1 MGSVTWSVQVI
12 ACLVAT
18 ETTSAS
24 YLFPTAVSLHQS
36 TVNMLFSDI
45 AAVSVEQCQSRYDDM
60 RRRSHGNERIFSAQF
75 ITADCTKVDP
85 QLLEQS
91 VTKVEVEHIE
101 LCVSQCCDWMARGV
115 AN

>member
-1 MGSVTWSVQVI
+1 
-12 ACLVAT
+12 
-18 ETTSAS
+18 
-24 YLFPTAVSLHQS
+24 
-36 TVNMLFSDI
+36 MLFSDI

-75 ITADCTKVDP
+75 IIADCTKVDP

-91 VTKVEVEHIE
+91 VTKVEVQHID
-101 LCVSQCCDWMARGV
+101 LFVGGFSSQCRDWMARGV

>member
-1 MGSVTWSVQVI
+1 MQVI

-18 ETTSAS
+18 ETTTAS
-24 YLFPTAVSLHQS
+24 YPSPTVVSLHRS
-36 TVNMLFSDI
+36 TVNTLFSDI

-75 ITADCTKVDP
+75 IIADCTKVDP

-91 VTKVEVEHIE
+91 VTEVEVQHIE
-101 LCVSQCCDWMARGV
+101 LFVGVSVR
-115 AN
+115 

>member
-1 MGSVTWSVQVI
+1 MQVI

-18 ETTSAS
+18 ETTPAF
-24 YLFPTAVSLHQS
+24 YLSLHQS
-36 TVNMLFSDI
+36 TVNTLFSDI

-75 ITADCTKVDP
+75 IIADCTKVDP

-91 VTKVEVEHIE
+91 VTKVEVQHIE
-101 LCVSQCCDWMARGV
+101 QFVGVSV
-115 AN
+115 L